1 MDKLLEVEQLTKV
14 FSLGSI
20 LSRVRITAVDNISF
34 DIKPAEIFA
43 LAGESGCGKSTT
55 ANMVLGFEE
64 PTSGEITRKGKRDGK
79 TKHVWRTEGI
89 QAIFQ
94 DPFSTFNPLR
104 VVDRYFFETVQNYNL
119 AKTKKEA
126 IALIDKTLRLIGL
139 TYEEF
144 AGKYPSEFSGGQLQR
159 ISIARALLTDP
170 KLLIADEPVSMVD
183 ASLRMSIVN
192 LFKEL
197 TDNYGVSVLYI
208 THDLATAYYVC
219 DRIAIMFRGNIV
231 ETGPVEQ
238 VLMDPKHP
246 YTQLLR
252 ESIPEADPN
261 QRWKERINLS
271 ELEHEEYLR
280 VGCKFAGRC
289 PQVMGRCK
297 TQIPPSVQIGEALVK
312 CFLYS

>member
-1 MDKLLEVEQLTKV
+1 
-14 FSLGSI
+14 
-20 LSRVRITAVDNISF
+20 
-34 DIKPAEIFA
+34 
-43 LAGESGCGKSTT
+43 
-55 ANMVLGFEE
+55 
-64 PTSGEITRKGKRDGK
+64 
-79 TKHVWRTEGI
+79 
-89 QAIFQ
+89 
-94 DPFSTFNPLR
+94 
-104 VVDRYFFETVQNYNL
+104 VVDRYFFETVQNYKL
-119 AKTKKEA
+119 ADTKADA
-126 IALIDKTLRLIGL
+126 IELIDQKLRLIGL
-139 TYEEF
+139 SYKEF

-170 KLLIADEPVSMVD
+170 NLLIADEPVSMVD

-252 ESIPEADPN
+252 ESIPEADPEN
-261 QRWKERINLS
+261 RWSERINLS

-289 PQVMGRCK
+289 PHVMDICK
-297 TQIPPSVQIGEALVK
+297 EQIPPHLQVEEALVK
-312 CFLYS
+312 CFLYTGKIQ